1 LKLDLT
7 QQSALITRY
16 FLMESLT
23 YLQLLRSNRSFRR
36 LWWGQVISEL
46 GNWFNF
52 LAGLGLVRL
61 VSNGDATATA
71 IIVIAR
77 LVPFTLFAPLAG
89 ALVDRWSRRKVM
101 IISDFARVIVA
112 CGFLL
117 VRKEEDL
124 WIAYVCT
131 ALLAFFGAFFEA
143 AKNASVPNI
152 TGERDLLAGTAL
164 MWSSRFLLMSFG
176 AALGGWTAATVGYR
190 AAFIVNAVSFL
201 GSAWSVWLIP
211 EGETR
216 QTQRTVTA
224 VDQVEQRKPSYWSDM
239 LQGWS
244 YITSHRPVAAILW
257 INVLWASGGGAINL
271 ISDRLGGLVF
281 AGERGISG
289 DSAVAAL
296 YVAAG
301 LGLFIGMLIARRVGY
316 YFEVAG
322 RIPGFIGWS
331 LLFQGLLFALIGVMP
346 NLWLACLI
354 LFIGRILLGAE
365 FAVQEAL
372 LMRLVPDNLRGRVST
387 TDRALELL
395 IWSLSTAA
403 AGWSLRAITPRT
415 LTVVAGL
422 LSGTAGVVWLIL
434 FATGTV
440 RLPSKWGSKRL
451 NEKLQTVEPVSNP
464 TAD

>member
-1 LKLDLT
+1 MD
-7 QQSALITRY
+7 
-16 FLMESLT
+16 SLT
-23 YLQLLRSNRSFRR
+23 YLQLLRSNHSFRR
-36 LWWGQVISEL
+36 LWWGQVVSEL

-52 LAGLGLVRL
+52 IAGLGLVRL
-61 VSNGDATATA
+61 VSHGDAAATT

-89 ALVDRWSRRKVM
+89 AFVDRWSRRKVM
-101 IISDFARVIVA
+101 IVSDFARVAVA
-112 CGFLL
+112 LGFLL
-117 VRKEEDL
+117 VHKQEDL
-124 WIAYVCT
+124 WIAYLCT

-143 AKNASVPNI
+143 AKNAAVPNI

-211 EGETR
+211 ERETKQLQQHPEGYALD
-216 QTQRTVTA
+216 QTK
-224 VDQVEQRKPSYWSDM
+224 QRKPSYWSDM
-239 LQGWS
+239 RQGWS
-244 YITSHRPVAAILW
+244 YIISHRPVAAILG

-331 LLFQGLLFALIGVMP
+331 LLFQGFLFALIGVMP
-346 NLWLACLI
+346 NLWLACLL
-354 LFIGRILLGAE
+354 LFLGRILLGAE
-365 FAVQEAL
+365 FAVQETL

-395 IWSLSTAA
+395 IWSFSTAI

-415 LTVVAGL
+415 LTVIAGL
-422 LSGTAGVVWLIL
+422 LSATSGIVWLIL
-434 FATGTV
+434 FATGRV
-440 RLPSKWGSKRL
+440 RLPRKWGSKR
-451 NEKLQTVEPVSNP
+451 NASEDEKLRYS
-464 TAD
+464 